1 MPRNSTSTSI
11 STSLSLGCLLLA
23 SVASSTAADAEHVG
37 LPTIS
42 VQDAPVLTKIGWVGV
57 GTPDCHTQGALLR
70 IAHHCPP
77 AAIAEAAA
85 VPPATYKYAP
95 RPYHVG
101 HGRKHPQ
108 H

>member
-1 MPRNSTSTSI
+1 MARI
-11 STSLSLGCLLLA
+11 FTSLSLCCLLLS
-23 SVASSTAADAEHVG
+23 SVALSSAADAERVR

-42 VQDAPVLTKIGWVGV
+42 VQDSAPGVARIAWVGV

-85 VPPATYKYAP
+85 VAPATYRYAP
-95 RPYHVG
+95 RPHHVSR
-101 HGRKHPQ
+101 GRKHPQ

>member
-1 MPRNSTSTSI
+1 MREI
-11 STSLSLGCLLLA
+11 FVCCLLLS
-23 SVASSTAADAEHVG
+23 SVALSTAADAEHVG

-42 VQDAPVLTKIGWVGV
+42 VQRPDPALTKVGWVGV

-85 VPPATYKYAP
+85 VAPATYRYAP
-95 RPYHVG
+95 RSHHVG

>member
-1 MPRNSTSTSI
+1 MARIFTP
-11 STSLSLGCLLLA
+11 LSLCCLLLS
-23 SVASSTAADAEHVG
+23 SVALSSAADAERVR

-42 VQDAPVLTKIGWVGV
+42 VQDDPAPAVTRIAWVGV

-85 VPPATYKYAP
+85 VPPATYRYAP
-95 RPYHVG
+95 RPHHFS